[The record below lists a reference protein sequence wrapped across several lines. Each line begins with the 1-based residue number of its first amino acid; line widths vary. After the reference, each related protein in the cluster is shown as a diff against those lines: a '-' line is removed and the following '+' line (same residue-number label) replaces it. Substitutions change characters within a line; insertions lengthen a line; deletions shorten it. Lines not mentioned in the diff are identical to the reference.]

1 MPCDVSLTLSVLPD
15 RFAVCRLAPDAERP
29 AWAEAGAFSSVTRTP
44 EELSVVCPEEA
55 VPPGVRCER
64 GRRALRVH
72 GPLDFAL
79 TGILAA
85 LTAPLA
91 EAGIPLFALSTFDT
105 DYVLVHDDV
114 LTRAVR
120 ALTEAGHTV
129 LF

>member
-1 MPCDVSLTLSVLPD
+1 MSRDVPLTLSVLPH
-15 RFAVCRLAPDAERP
+15 RLAVCRLAPDAERP
-29 AWAEAGAFSSVTRTP
+29 AWAEAGAFSSITRTP
-44 EELSVVCPEEA
+44 EELSVVCAEA
-55 VPPGVRCER
+55 HVPPGLRCER
-64 GRRALRVH
+64 GWRALRVH

-85 LTAPLA
+85 LAVPLA

-114 LTRAVR
+114 LTRAGR
-120 ALTEAGHTV
+120 ALSEAGHTV